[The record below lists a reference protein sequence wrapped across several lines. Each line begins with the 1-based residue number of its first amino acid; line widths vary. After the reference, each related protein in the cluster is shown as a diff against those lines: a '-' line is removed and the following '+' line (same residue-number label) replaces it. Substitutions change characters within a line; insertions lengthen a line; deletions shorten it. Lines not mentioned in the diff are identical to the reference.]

1 MKKQTETKVVRSLS
15 VIAKEIRSD
24 WKNVSPYADEYLR
37 PMSTL
42 DKITDNY
49 FADTA
54 KYVVLYFLANASGW
68 RGEKAREIKKELN
81 AMCK

>member
-1 MKKQTETKVVRSLS
+1 MKKQTETKPVRSLS

-24 WKNVSPYADEYLR
+24 WKNVSPHAEVYLG
-37 PMSTL
+37 PMQTL

-54 KYVVLYFLANASGW
+54 KYVVLYFLANATSW